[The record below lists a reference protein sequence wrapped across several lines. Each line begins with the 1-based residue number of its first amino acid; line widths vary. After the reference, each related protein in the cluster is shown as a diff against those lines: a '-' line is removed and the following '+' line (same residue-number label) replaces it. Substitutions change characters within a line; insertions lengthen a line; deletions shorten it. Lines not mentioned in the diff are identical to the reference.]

1 MGAAERRAELL
12 RVLCRRRHDTVE
24 NLASE
29 FGVSERTIRRDIEA
43 LSVTAPIYTKSGRYV
58 GGVYIMEGYTMD
70 RAYMSEEQ
78 LNVLK
83 KLLST
88 TKKDGLLSL
97 YEEKI
102 LRSIIKNYSMP
113 KIEK

>member
-43 LSVTAPIYTKSGRYV
+43 LSVSVPIYTKPGRYI
-58 GGVYIMEGYTMD
+58 GGVYVMEGYAVD
-70 RAYMSEEQ
+70 RVYMSEEQ
-78 LNVLK
+78 LQVLE

-88 TKKDGLLSL
+88 AKKDELLDPE
-97 YEEKI
+97 EEKV
-102 LRSIIKNYSMP
+102 LRSIIKKYSMP
-113 KIEK
+113 KIKK